1 LTKRSAEAAID
12 DLRRNYS
19 VKERGKKSG
28 VLELSLLGSRPE
40 QIALV
45 LDDILNTYVRQ
56 NVERRSAEAEKTLKF
71 LETQLPALKT
81 QVDSAEAAYN
91 SYRQSRGSLDLSL
104 ETQGILKSLVEVENA
119 AVLLKQE
126 RDELRQSFTP
136 EHPRIQAVDNKLARL
151 NDRRKQFDGEV
162 SRLPDTQQTVLRLA
176 RDVEVSNRLYTEL
189 LNTAQQLRVSKA
201 GTVGD
206 VRVIDT
212 AAVARKPVGAGRWR
226 SWELPCCS
234 ACWSAWW

>member
-1 LTKRSAEAAID
+1 LTICAQ
-12 DLRRNYS
+12 
-19 VKERGKKSG
+19 
-28 VLELSLLGSRPE
+28 LLGQGTGQEVGRSRAEPAGVATRQ

-91 SYRQSRGSLDLSL
+91 NYRQSRGSLDLSL

-126 RDELRQSFTP
+126 RDELRQNFTP
-136 EHPRIQAVDNKLARL
+136 STPGS
-151 NDRRKQFDGEV
+151 RR
-162 SRLPDTQQTVLRLA
+162 
-176 RDVEVSNRLYTEL
+176 
-189 LNTAQQLRVSKA
+189 
-201 GTVGD
+201 
-206 VRVIDT
+206 
-212 AAVARKPVGAGRWR
+212 
-226 SWELPCCS
+226 
-234 ACWSAWW
+234 